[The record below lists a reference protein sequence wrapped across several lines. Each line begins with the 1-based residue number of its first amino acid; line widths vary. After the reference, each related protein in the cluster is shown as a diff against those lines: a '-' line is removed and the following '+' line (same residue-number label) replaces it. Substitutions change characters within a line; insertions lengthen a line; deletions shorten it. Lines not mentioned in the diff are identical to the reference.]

1 MPTVPALPTTE
12 KPGISETTWR
22 EANWLPCQLSAEILV
37 PAFTIG
43 DLLSLE
49 LNSVVQTSTTSSADV
64 LVLANGASL
73 GRAELD
79 VAGDRVA
86 VRLTE
91 LA

>member
-1 MPTVPALPTTE
+1 MPTSPALPTTE
-12 KPGISETTWR
+12 KPGISETVWH
-22 EANWLPCQLSAEILV
+22 EANWLPCQLTAEIPV
-37 PAFTIG
+37 PVFTIG

-49 LNSVVQTSTTSSADV
+49 LNSVVQTRTASSADV
-64 LVLANGASL
+64 VVSANGASL

-79 VAGDRVA
+79 VAGDRAA

>member
-12 KPGISETTWR
+12 KPGISETAWR
-22 EANWLPCQLSAEILV
+22 EANWLPCELSAEIPV

-49 LNSVVQTSTTSSADV
+49 LNSIVQTRTASSADL
-64 LVLANGASL
+64 LVRANGASL

-79 VAGDRVA
+79 AAGDRVA